1 MFIVDAH
8 EDIAY
13 NALHYERDVRRSVT
27 RTRQLEAAQ
36 GGAKCCG
43 PLTGMNE
50 TAMVGLPEQQR
61 GGIGLVFSTIFAE
74 PGEQEAMTADGWAQL
89 RYYQEVASEDRGMRL
104 IGTRVELAKLV
115 QDWKEAREGQARPV
129 GYVPLM
135 EGADPIRE
143 PGDLE
148 AWHREG
154 LRIVGPAWRG
164 TRYSGGTREPGPL
177 PELGRA
183 LLREMERLGVVLD
196 TSHMAEQSF
205 WDAMETFSGTVLAS
219 HSNVREYV
227 PTDRHLTDDMI
238 RAIVERD
245 GVIGT
250 VLSNAFLVGGWTP
263 DGEPLTLEAVVRHI
277 DHVCQ
282 LVGTAR
288 HCGIGSDF
296 DGGFGVETTPVEF
309 DTVADLGAIGGAL
322 ERHGYSAED
331 IAGIL
336 GGNWLRLLE
345 RALPE

>member
-13 NALHYERDVRRSVT
+13 NALHNERDVRRSVM

-43 PLTGMNE
+43 PVTGMSE
-50 TAMVGLPEQQR
+50 TAMVGLPEQRR
-61 GGIGLVFSTIFAE
+61 GGVGLVFSTVFVE
-74 PGEQEAMTADGWAQL
+74 PGEPDAMTEDGWAQL
-89 RYYQEVASEDRGMRL
+89 RYYREVAGDNRGMRL
-104 IGTRVELAKLV
+104 IGTRSELAALV
-115 QDWKEAREGQARPV
+115 RDWDAARTSDTRPV

-148 AWHREG
+148 EWYQAG
-154 LRIVGPAWRG
+154 LRIVGPAWHG
-164 TRYSGGTREPGPL
+164 TRYAGGTRAPGPL
-177 PELGRA
+177 TDPGRA
-183 LLREMERLGVVLD
+183 LLREMERLGVLLD
-196 TSHMAEQSF
+196 TSHLAEQSF
-205 WDAMETFSGTVLAS
+205 WDAMEAFSGTVIAS
-219 HSNVREYV
+219 HSNSRCYV

-238 RAIVERD
+238 RAIVERN

-250 VLSNAFLVGGWTP
+250 VLSNSFLVGGWTP
-263 DGEPLTLEAVVRHI
+263 DDEPVTLDAVVRHI

-282 LVGTAR
+282 LVGSAS

-296 DGGFGVETTPVEF
+296 DGGFGVETTPEEF
-309 DTVADLGAIGGAL
+309 DTVADLDAIAGAL

-331 IAGIL
+331 IAGVM